1 MLSNYIIGNSKLVLF
16 IDNVGM
22 EQNGVKIVENLLN
35 ENNVNFEKLINDN
48 CDFNQKTSVILNP
61 ISKLE
66 LTKSEQE
73 IFTLIQSLKNCE
85 NVVQIFALATVK
97 NISNSKI
104 LVPFLDYMS
113 DVTVNI
119 KSNQHLSILT
129 KKKSGNVKLKDYQH
143 ELCSGKTMIKEIQ
156 QKSTPKEE
164 QTSEDPANIGTFK
177 IGQFKNDELEAK
189 KNLKLPFEIMYVN
202 IFLL

>member
-22 EQNGVKIVENLLN
+22 EQNGVKIVENLLK
-35 ENNVNFEKLINDN
+35 ENSMNFEKLINEN
-48 CDFNQKTSVILNP
+48 CEFNQKTSVILNP

-73 IFTLIQSLKNCE
+73 IFTLIQSLKNQE
-85 NVVQIFALATVK
+85 NVNQIFAWATAK
-97 NISNSKI
+97 NISSKI
-104 LVPFLDYMS
+104 LIPFLDYMS
-113 DVTVNI
+113 DVTINI

-129 KKKSGNVKLKDYQH
+129 KKKSGNMKLKDFQH
-143 ELCSGKTMIKEIQ
+143 ELCSGKTFIKEIQ

-164 QTSEDPANIGTFK
+164 VKQEDPEVIGTFK

-189 KNLKLPFEIMYVN
+189 KNLKLPFEIM
-202 IFLL
+202 